1 LYKLCFLCGY
11 FVLYLYIFVKEM
23 NTMLQYSK
31 NIFGKSLQAFNFRV
45 SQNILS
51 NCNVLKS
58 PKIVPQMR
66 SNFSTKISGTTIVP
80 KHSALPF
87 KFLSDSTGN
96 GVMKMPPAQNDAT
109 ASVYLENPPPQH
121 EEDKEAAAYLGVN
134 HFYRSGG
141 LTSFCIMKFEP
152 VKNIPL
158 DNYIETTKLDFYS
171 KVPYGTVSKVD
182 LAPAVTSH
190 LNKGLD
196 EAENIESAALFFD
209 KKRVP
214 MELQRPAELSYIL
227 KTPGGFW
234 NVSCHSTFFNLST
247 HKDSLFGSM
256 LQNLRIELKKRAPTS
271 TTVIKAAVNT
281 EIPITDSAE
290 PEVVENKSKPKS
302 ASSKGPKKR
311 PNKKGKL
318 THEASI
324 GNINLTN
331 PKDEFTIDDNDML
344 MEY

>member
-1 LYKLCFLCGY
+1 MQKC
-11 FVLYLYIFVKEM
+11 
-23 NTMLQYSK
+23 
-31 NIFGKSLQAFNFRV
+31 NFRV
-45 SQNILS
+45 SQNLLS
-51 NCNVLKS
+51 NCSAWKS
-58 PKIVPQMR
+58 LTIVPQMR
-66 SNFSTKISGTTIVP
+66 NNFSTKISGSTIVP

-87 KFLSDSTGN
+87 KFLNDGSGGN
-96 GVMKMPPAQNDAT
+96 VMKMPPAQNDAT

-152 VKNIPL
+152 VKNTPL

-171 KVPYGTVSKVD
+171 KIPYGTVSKVD

-190 LNKGLD
+190 LNKAL
-196 EAENIESAALFFD
+196 EAENVESAALFFD

-256 LQNLRIELKKRAPTS
+256 LQNLRIELKKKPPTT
-271 TTVIKAAVNT
+271 TTVIKTAVTTNAS
-281 EIPITDSAE
+281 EIPITEAE
-290 PEVVENKSKPKS
+290 PALEKVKAKSKN
-302 ASSKGPKKR
+302 ASSKLPKKR
-311 PNKKGKL
+311 PSKTGKL

-331 PKDEFTIDDNDML
+331 PKEEFTIDDDGHL
-344 MEY
+344 DY

>member
-1 LYKLCFLCGY
+1 
-11 FVLYLYIFVKEM
+11 M
-23 NTMLQYSK
+23 NTMFQYSK
-31 NIFGKSLQAFNFRV
+31 NILGKSLQSFNSRA
-45 SQNILS
+45 SQNVLS
-51 NCNVLKS
+51 NWNVWKS
-58 PKIVPQMR
+58 PKIVPLMR

-87 KFLSDSTGN
+87 KFLNDGTGN

-152 VKNIPL
+152 VRNVPL
-158 DNYIETTKLDFYS
+158 ESYIETTKLDFYS

-182 LAPAVTSH
+182 LSPSVTSH
-190 LNKGLD
+190 LNKA
-196 EAENIESAALFFD
+196 EAESLESAALFFD

-256 LQNLRIELKKRAPTS
+256 LQNLRIELKKRAPTT
-271 TTVIKAAVNT
+271 TTVIKTAVNT
-281 EIPITDSAE
+281 EIPITDT
-290 PEVVENKSKPKS
+290 EVAMENTKSKAKT

-331 PKDEFTIDDNDML
+331 PKDEFSMDDNDIL

>member
-1 LYKLCFLCGY
+1 MF
-11 FVLYLYIFVKEM
+11 
-23 NTMLQYSK
+23 QYSK
-31 NIFGKSLQAFNFRV
+31 NILGKSLQSFNFRV
-45 SQNILS
+45 SQNVLS

-58 PKIVPQMR
+58 SMVPQMR

-87 KFLSDSTGN
+87 KFLNDGTGN

-152 VKNIPL
+152 VKNVPL
-158 DNYIETTKLDFYS
+158 ENYIETTKLDFYS

-190 LNKGLD
+190 LNKAL
-196 EAENIESAALFFD
+196 EAESLESAALFFD

-256 LQNLRIELKKRAPTS
+256 LQNLRIELKKRAPTT
-271 TTVIKAAVNT
+271 TTVFQAAVNT
-281 EIPITDSAE
+281 EIPITDGDLA
-290 PEVVENKSKPKS
+290 VEKNKSKPKS

-331 PKDEFTIDDNDML
+331 PKEEFTIDDDTIV
-344 MEY
+344 EY

>member
-1 LYKLCFLCGY
+1 
-11 FVLYLYIFVKEM
+11 
-23 NTMLQYSK
+23 
-31 NIFGKSLQAFNFRV
+31 
-45 SQNILS
+45 
-51 NCNVLKS
+51 
-58 PKIVPQMR
+58 
-66 SNFSTKISGTTIVP
+66 
-80 KHSALPF
+80 
-87 KFLSDSTGN
+87 
-96 GVMKMPPAQNDAT
+96 MPPAQNDAT

-152 VKNIPL
+152 VKNTPL

-171 KVPYGTVSKVD
+171 KIPYGTVSKVD
-182 LAPAVTSH
+182 LAPSVTSH
-190 LNKGLD
+190 LNKAL
-196 EAENIESAALFFD
+196 ESENMESAALFFD

-256 LQNLRIELKKRAPTS
+256 LQNLRIELKKKTPTT
-271 TTVIKAAVNT
+271 TTVIKAAVTTNVN
-281 EIPITDSAE
+281 EIPITDVEAE
-290 PEVVENKSKPKS
+290 VLEKTKSKSKS
-302 ASSKGPKKR
+302 ASSKVPKKR
-311 PNKKGKL
+311 PNKTSKI

-331 PKDEFTIDDNDML
+331 PKEEFTIDDDGMID
-344 MEY
+344 Y